1 MPRYEELDTQ
11 RLRKLAA
18 QAERGN
24 DAAQQ
29 ELWRLNRRYARM
41 AQKRL
46 NRIEESGL
54 PGGYAVD
61 QARYYLGSA
70 DAPTDGFFTSAKI
83 KDVNILENQLE
94 AIARFLRS
102 GTTATRI
109 RRQQSAIQ
117 QRFKEDFTGKDG
129 KLNKAGWAEFGKF
142 LKSGVFEN
150 MRKADSGRVVNKAIQ
165 MIQNGATADDFIK
178 AYNRYLSQEED
189 YEVDVWKDL
198 EDEYLDGSDR

>member
-1 MPRYEELDTQ
+1 MSKYEELDTQ

-18 QAERGN
+18 QAERGS

-46 NRIEESGL
+46 NRIAESGL

-61 QARYYLGSA
+61 QARYFLSTA
-70 DAPTDGFFTSAKI
+70 DAPAEGFFTSAKI
-83 KDVNILENQLE
+83 KDVNLLENQLE
-94 AIARFLRS
+94 AVARFLRS

-129 KLNKAGWAEFGKF
+129 KLNKKGWAEFGKF
-142 LKSGVFEN
+142 LKSGVFES
-150 MRKADSGRVVNKAIQ
+150 MRKADSGRVVNKAVQ
-165 MIQNGATADDFIK
+165 MIKNGATADDFIK
-178 AYNRYLSQEED
+178 AYNRYLNQEED
-189 YEVDVWKDL
+189 YEVDVWKEL
-198 EDEYLDGSDR
+198 EDEYLTGSNR